1 MRNLSGIEDELAFFL
16 QVSDDSGS
24 PCEADEVKR
33 YCQGRASLKEVYDG
47 VGDAGIRLASWIDD
61 RNSPRLTGKGSAR
74 LGTKRL
80 TATGLL
86 RYLQQPVWI
95 LLDLPLFCLDSA
107 THIVV
112 AIQKRR

>member
-1 MRNLSGIEDELAFFL
+1 MRNLSGIEDELALFL